1 MSTSWFSS
9 KDKAAERREISSD
22 LLSELMVISGGPAIK
37 VETGLFLDF
46 FTTLIFTLLQD
57 YNILFRGAGPKA
69 KRTFEFVTLE

>member
-1 MSTSWFSS
+1 
-9 KDKAAERREISSD
+9 
-22 LLSELMVISGGPAIK
+22 MVISGGPAIK